1 MIGKDST
8 CRGMQERAFRNGGKM
23 ALLERFYPDEYLDSA
38 YEIDYEM
45 LYEQGYRGIIF
56 DIDNTL
62 VPHGAPAD
70 RRSVELFERLRRIG
84 FESMLL
90 SNNKEPRVKMF
101 NDEVHSRYIYK
112 AGKPLPD
119 NYIKAMELMGTASET
134 TMFVGDQLFTD
145 VWGAKKAGIRTWL
158 VKPIHPKEEI
168 QIVIKRRLEWIVL
181 FFYRRS
187 MKRKADR

>member
-1 MIGKDST
+1 MVRD
-8 CRGMQERAFRNGGKM
+8 M

-38 YEIDYEM
+38 YEIDYEG
-45 LYEQGYRGIIF
+45 LYRQGYRGVIF

-70 RRSVELFERLRRIG
+70 KRSVELFERLRAIG
-84 FESMLL
+84 FESLLL
-90 SNNKEPRVKMF
+90 SNNKEPRVKAF
-101 NDEVHSRYIYK
+101 NDDVRSRYIYK
-112 AGKPLPD
+112 AGKPSVR
-119 NYIKAMELMGTASET
+119 NYYKAMELMGTSPGT

-168 QIVIKRRLEWIVL
+168 QIILKRRLEWIVL
-181 FFYRRS
+181 FFYQRS
-187 MKRKADR
+187 RGRYVRVK

>member
-1 MIGKDST
+1 
-8 CRGMQERAFRNGGKM
+8 M

-38 YEIDYEM
+38 YEINYEM
-45 LYEQGYRGIIF
+45 LYGEGYRGVIF

-70 RRSVELFERLRRIG
+70 KRSVELFERLRRIG
-84 FESMLL
+84 FESLLL

-101 NDEVHSRYIYK
+101 NDEVRSQYIYK
-112 AGKPLPD
+112 AGKPLPG
-119 NYIKAMELMGTASET
+119 NYIKAMELMGTTPET

-158 VKPIHPKEEI
+158 VRPIHPKEEI
-168 QIVIKRRLEWIVL
+168 QIILKRRLEWIVL
-181 FFYRRS
+181 FFY
-187 MKRKADR
+187 KRFRKRQSN